1 MTIYNQTTNVSDDY
15 TYIIDAQDIFFDI
28 NDVDFAYYYDDWE
41 REWTELSLTANMY
54 QNIQDAISNDA
65 EITPIFLNHD
75 DDFLSLDPTQQLYHG
90 IITEQTGF
98 PNIPEN
104 TYIALI
110 KIPTS
115 QLYPTAIAVS
125 AGTVIDNDSID
136 NHHDY
141 VCIPIK
147 SSLLSSQTQIWTI
160 DEYTPNDK
168 EYLSAKF
175 IYNKLTNISN
185 PTSSLEII
193 TLTVNTSDLIDE
205 GLGTAGD
212 ELWQHFELLNP
223 QPANIANRNAIY
235 KILLNY
241 DEELGPLG
249 AYYLSNV
256 VTRYYMYVDDGSG
269 HQFVSLGVDENDIA
283 EMISEQIGNI
293 EEDMLS

>member
-15 TYIIDAQDIFFDI
+15 TYIIDAKDVFFDI
-28 NDVDFAYYYDDWE
+28 EEVSFAYYYNDWE
-41 REWTELSLTANMY
+41 REWTELSLTTDMY
-54 QNIQDAISNDA
+54 TNIQGVVSNNA
-65 EITPIFLNHD
+65 EIKPVSLEHD
-75 DDFLSLDPTQQLYHG
+75 DDFLSLDPTQTLYHG
-90 IITEQTGF
+90 IMTEQTGF
-98 PNIPEN
+98 PNIPED

-110 KIPTS
+110 KMS
-115 QLYPTAIAVS
+115 SNQLYPISPVVSDGTAIS
-125 AGTVIDNDSID
+125 DNAID

-147 SSLLSSQTQIWTI
+147 SLLLSSQTQIWTI
-160 DEYTPNDK
+160 DEYIPNDK

-175 IYNKLTNISN
+175 IYNMLTNMPI
-185 PTSSLEII
+185 SSLEII

-212 ELWQHFELLNP
+212 ELWQHFESLNP

-283 EMISEQIGNI
+283 EMINEQIGNI